1 MDTTPVAILIYFH
14 MITKQCLRARK
25 ILSNSRIPEPF
36 GIPF

>member
-1 MDTTPVAILIYFH
+1 MTFKY